1 MLHKSQQLKHY
12 LKKQANEVE
21 IFSHLSNGNS
31 SSVKSTHMLIHQ
43 DYETLSSWSP
53 VESIV
58 IVSPNFPI
66 NSNGVSAD
74 LDYINGFPT
83 VIGEV
88 RYESEILEIST
99 NSPVPSIIY
108 EPKQY
113 RFMHMK
119 QTDSG
124 LTSIIFKIYY
134 RFKNDGSL
142 IQVKAN
148 LGGSFSL
155 KLMFR
160 KIK

>member
-1 MLHKSQQLKHY
+1 
-12 LKKQANEVE
+12 
-21 IFSHLSNGNS
+21 
-31 SSVKSTHMLIHQ
+31 MLIYQ

-58 IVSPNFPI
+58 VISPNFPI
-66 NSNGVSAD
+66 QQSHQVSCD
-74 LDYINGFPT
+74 LDYVDGFPT
-83 VIGEV
+83 VIGQV
-88 RYESEILEIST
+88 RYENEIMEIST

-108 EPKQY
+108 EPKEY
-113 RFMHMK
+113 RFMSMK

-124 LTSIIFKIYY
+124 LTNIIFKVYY